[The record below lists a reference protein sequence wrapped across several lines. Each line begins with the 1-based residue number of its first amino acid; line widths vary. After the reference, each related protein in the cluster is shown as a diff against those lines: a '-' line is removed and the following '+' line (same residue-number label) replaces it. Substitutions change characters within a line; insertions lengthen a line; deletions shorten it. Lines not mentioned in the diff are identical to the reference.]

1 MKLVLIGSEAVRVG
15 LLLSEE
21 SEGQSWSKVESV
33 MVELLILM
41 ISRDSCV
48 ENPVEINK

>member
-1 MKLVLIGSEAVRVG
+1 MLIGSEAERLG
-15 LLLSEE
+15 LLLVDEE
-21 SEGQSWSKVESV
+21 EGQSWSKVELV